1 MVFDF
6 LMMVQSES
14 DDTETERLKEE
25 ERKKEEEKKLIP
37 SDPEKG
43 KTTISPHSSG
53 NSTKDTKAVS
63 TGLSTHPEWKKI
75 SSNAL
80 KRSGSPNLSE
90 ASGTETPRKK
100 HKKQQLTPSQPQ
112 TISAPS
118 RPTSPPLPQ
127 PSSSAPTSEPFRST
141 LSNSRKS
148 SAAALPAEALKPSNS
163 RADGKRSRSYAGSGS
178 ERDTAGSGG
187 EGSDG
192 ARKKLMLKFSK
203 SGSKNPTPRASR
215 AGSLDPRTGDAAGKG
230 IASVGNASVGNAPVG
245 NVSLSNASLGNVPL
259 GSTSIGHAPVGP
271 VITTGV

>member
-53 NSTKDTKAVS
+53 NSTKEAKAVS
-63 TGLSTHPEWKKI
+63 TGLGTHPDRKKI
-75 SSNAL
+75 SSNTL

-100 HKKQQLTPSQPQ
+100 HKKQHLTPSQPQ

-127 PSSSAPTSEPFRST
+127 PSSSAPTSEPVRST
-141 LSNSRKS
+141 LPNSRKS
-148 SAAALPAEALKPSNS
+148 SAAALPADARKPSNS

-215 AGSLDPRTGDAAGKG
+215 AGSPDPRSGDAAGKG
-230 IASVGNASVGNAPVG
+230 IASVGNAPAG
-245 NVSLSNASLGNVPL
+245 NVSLGNVSLG
-259 GSTSIGHAPVGP
+259 SASIGHAPVGP
-271 VITTGV
+271 VITTGR